1 MQDLKSLIE
10 KQIVNQYQ
18 QALEAITK
26 KQILD
31 QLEKN
36 HTIDLP
42 KNLVDHE
49 LNIMTQNINIM
60 IYICTTLNK

>member
-1 MQDLKSLIE
+1 MQDLQDLKSLIE

-42 KNLVDHE
+42 KNL
-49 LNIMTQNINIM
+49 
-60 IYICTTLNK
+60 